1 MSDSGGEQQLQPEK
15 RPVETQE
22 TRQAFKHAWLALEN
36 KEEKDL
42 ERAEDEW
49 SAAAAKVAPELLR
62 AAELPATV
70 DEAEGVVV
78 EQVVVYEKGYEPTD
92 QSSENTRGTT
102 ESEETR
108 LPQLEE
114 QQELPAKEGKK
125 TQEQQENNGR
135 TDMREKESDRG
146 SDTKDTEKEKEE
158 ARKETRQ
165 QGRTANEESRGPGER
180 MPSAVV
186 QGRLDE
192 RREHSF
198 TRFVVRS
205 SSMDM
210 VDEPEYR
217 GAHVGSTVTM
227 ETVHDL
233 IEAARRSIPLH
244 RKYVSRILLQ
254 TKKYLQHASKVV
266 MDVAVPRDGRLIVV
280 GDTHGQFIDVLTIF
294 DRYGLPSEK
303 NVYVFNG
310 DYVDRGPHGV
320 EIVLVLYAILLA
332 NPRAIYL
339 NRGNHEQRHMN
350 ERYSFMEEVL
360 AHYSLIEF
368 ELFVAT
374 FRYLPLVTIIDD
386 RVPVLHGGIPPYP
399 DFDIRA
405 MTDLAF
411 IDPNESREDYA
422 ETFDYVLWSDPGPRN
437 GCYPN
442 RRGAGV
448 EWGPDH
454 TENFLRANGFS
465 LLIRSHEVKDEG
477 YEYAHGGRVLTVFSA
492 SVYCGANDNKGAVAI
507 YDARAGVLPPDR
519 PRVET
524 YYAIAPSNTSDV
536 CRQKTVDI
544 IRRDF
549 FLLRHRF
556 IAAFEQEDAAGE
568 GLVTV
573 AQFVRVM
580 QRVVDCPLRW
590 DVLWP
595 YFAATDASGLIN
607 YSEWLAEYRMTLN
620 DSFLAEWIEDVAV
633 QVCKKMIRQHGD
645 LQRSFADMDADGSN
659 DISYQEF
666 STALRAYDLGLSDE
680 NIFDLFQSLD
690 TSQNGRIEF
699 DEFADRFARLFHK
712 LRYATVPHEWC
723 AKQVLRAH
731 ALFLARYGS
740 VEDAFLAIDETQ
752 AGRIAGPL
760 FRQVMA
766 QEFGVAYTP
775 EQVDALVCHINCA
788 IDLLAS
794 NMFSYAGFN
803 QAVENATAEQ
813 YQEQVEHQGDDVVAA
828 AGDNHG
834 DGDDNAHKEG
844 TDSSNNDAGSSIGS
858 RFYSSLLSSIARAFQ
873 LHSVQLRRFFR
884 RMDVDFNNQL
894 SIHEFRVGMR
904 VMNELLDTPLTDS
917 QIEKL
922 YHVIDLNG
930 DGGISYEEFM
940 HAFTPS
946 NW

>member
-1 MSDSGGEQQLQPEK
+1 MSDSGGEQQQQQQQQQQSQPEK

-62 AAELPATV
+62 ATEIPSTV

-78 EQVVVYEKGYEPTD
+78 EQVVVYEEGYGPTE
-92 QSSENTRGTT
+92 QSSEKTPSPT
-102 ESEETR
+102 ESGETVC
-108 LPQLEE
+108 LQ
-114 QQELPAKEGKK
+114 
-125 TQEQQENNGR
+125 
-135 TDMREKESDRG
+135 EKEQPDKE
-146 SDTKDTEKEKEE
+146 TKNIEQEREDKGVDGYEKKEQMKEEKEQKQEEKQHGKILDDKKEE
-158 ARKETRQ
+158 AKGQ
-165 QGRTANEESRGPGER
+165 EEVGGER
-180 MPSAVV
+180 MPSSGMMQQV
-186 QGRLDE
+186 RLDE

-210 VDEPEYR
+210 VDEPEYK

-227 ETVHDL
+227 ETVHDM
-233 IEAARRSIPLH
+233 IEAARRNIPLH

-280 GDTHGQFIDVLTIF
+280 GDTHGQFIDLLTIF

-332 NPRAIYL
+332 NPLAICL

-360 AHYSLIEF
+360 THYSSIEF

-374 FRYLPLVTIIDD
+374 FRYLPLVTIIND

-411 IDPNESREDYA
+411 IDPNESMEDYA
-422 ETFDYVLWSDPGPRN
+422 ETFDYVLWSDPGPNN

-454 TENFLRANGFS
+454 TDNFLRANGFS
-465 LLIRSHEVKDEG
+465 MLIRSHEVKDEG
-477 YEYAHGGRVLTVFSA
+477 FEYAHGGRVLTVFSA

-507 YDARAGVLPPDR
+507 YDSRLGVLPPGK

-524 YYAIAPSNTSDV
+524 YYAIATSNTSDV

-568 GLVTV
+568 GFVTV
-573 AQFVRVM
+573 EQFVRVM
-580 QRVVDCPLRW
+580 QRVIDCPLRW

-595 YFAATDASGLIN
+595 YFATTDDDGLIN
-607 YSEWLAEYRMTLN
+607 YSEWLAEYRMRLN

-633 QVCKKMIRQHGD
+633 QVCKKMIKHHGN
-645 LQRSFADMDADGSN
+645 LQKSFAEMDTDGSN

-666 STALRAYDLGLSDE
+666 STALRSYDLGLSDE

-712 LRYATVPHEWC
+712 LRYSTVPHEWC
-723 AKQVLRAH
+723 AQQVLRANR
-731 ALFLARYGS
+731 LFLERYGTI
-740 VEDAFLAIDETQ
+740 ENAFLAIDETQ
-752 AGRIAGPL
+752 AGRISDTL

-766 QEFGVAYTP
+766 QEFGVVYTP
-775 EQVDALVCHINCA
+775 DQVDALVCHINSS

-794 NMFSYAGFN
+794 TMFSYAGFN
-803 QAVENATAEQ
+803 QAVENAAAEEQ
-813 YQEQVEHQGDDVVAA
+813 QEEEEQKEQQQEESG
-828 AGDNHG
+828 
-834 DGDDNAHKEG
+834 AHEG
-844 TDSSNNDAGSSIGS
+844 TGEDSSSNDSSSIGS

>member
-1 MSDSGGEQQLQPEK
+1 MSDSGGEQVSQQEK
-15 RPVETQE
+15 GPVETQE

-62 AAELPATV
+62 ATEIPSTV

-78 EQVVVYEKGYEPTD
+78 EQVVVYEEGYGPTEP
-92 QSSENTRGTT
+92 SSEKTSSCSESGETVHQQQT
-102 ESEETR
+102 EQQGCSDKEKASTASAIQQEHEDESENDCR
-108 LPQLEE
+108 
-114 QQELPAKEGKK
+114 KK
-125 TQEQQENNGR
+125 KQ
-135 TDMREKESDRG
+135 
-146 SDTKDTEKEKEE
+146 EKEE
-158 ARKETRQ
+158 HEDEEQEQKQGKTTVNEKKEETKVR
-165 QGRTANEESRGPGER
+165 EEVGGER
-180 MPSAVV
+180 KTSSV

-210 VDEPEYR
+210 VDEPEYK

-280 GDTHGQFIDVLTIF
+280 GDTHGQFIDLLTIF

-332 NPRAIYL
+332 NPLAIYL

-360 AHYSLIEF
+360 AHYSSIEF

-374 FRYLPLVTIIDD
+374 FRYLPLVTIIND

-411 IDPNESREDYA
+411 IDPNESTEDYA
-422 ETFDYVLWSDPGPRN
+422 ETFDYVLWSDPGPNN

-454 TENFLRANGFS
+454 TDSFLRANGFS
-465 LLIRSHEVKDEG
+465 MLIRSHEVKDEG
-477 YEYAHGGRVLTVFSA
+477 FEYAHGGRVLTVFSA

-507 YDARAGVLPPDR
+507 YDSRLGVLPPAK

-524 YYAIAPSNTSDV
+524 YYAIATSNTSDV

-568 GLVTV
+568 GYVTV
-573 AQFVRVM
+573 DQFVRVM
-580 QRVVDCPLRW
+580 QRVIDCPLRW

-595 YFAATDASGLIN
+595 YFATTDDNGLIN
-607 YSEWLAEYRMTLN
+607 YSEWLAEYRMRLN

-633 QVCKKMIRQHGD
+633 QVCKKMIKHHGS
-645 LQRSFADMDADGSN
+645 LQKSFADMDTDGSN

-666 STALRAYDLGLSDE
+666 STALRSYDLGLSDE

-712 LRYATVPHEWC
+712 LRYSTVPHEWC
-723 AKQVLRAH
+723 AKQVLRANR
-731 ALFLARYGS
+731 LFLERYGTI
-740 VEDAFLAIDETQ
+740 ENAFLAIDETQ
-752 AGRIAGPL
+752 AGRISDTL

-766 QEFGVAYTP
+766 QEFGVTYTP
-775 EQVDALVCHINCA
+775 DQVDALVCHINSS

-803 QAVENATAEQ
+803 QAVENAAAE
-813 YQEQVEHQGDDVVAA
+813 EHQEEEEQKEQHQGSADE
-828 AGDNHG
+828 N
-834 DGDDNAHKEG
+834 DGPNSSSN
-844 TDSSNNDAGSSIGS
+844 DSSNNIGS